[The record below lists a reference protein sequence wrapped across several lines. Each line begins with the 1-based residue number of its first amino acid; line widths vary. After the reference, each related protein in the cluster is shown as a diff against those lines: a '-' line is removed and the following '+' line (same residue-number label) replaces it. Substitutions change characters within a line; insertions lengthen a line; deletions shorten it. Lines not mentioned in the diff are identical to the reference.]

1 MWLMENIKNEID
13 EKNVLR
19 ALEDA
24 QLNNFLRLSG
34 VNTDF
39 IIEEDGKNLSAGQIQ
54 RMCISRALYRNTP
67 ILILD
72 EPTSNL
78 DKENAYKI
86 IKLIKSVKN
95 LTTII
100 VSHDSNIINMCDQK
114 IKLD

>member
-1 MWLMENIKNEID
+1 
-13 EKNVLR
+13 
-19 ALEDA
+19 
-24 QLNNFLRLSG
+24 
-34 VNTDF
+34 
-39 IIEEDGKNLSAGQIQ
+39 
-54 RMCISRALYRNTP
+54 MCISRALYRNTP

>member
-1 MWLMENIKNEID
+1 MK
-13 EKNVLR
+13 
-19 ALEDA
+19 
-24 QLNNFLRLSG
+24 LSG
-34 VNTDF
+34 INHNF

-78 DKENAYKI
+78 DKDNAYKI
-86 IKLIKSVKN
+86 INLIKSVKN

-100 VSHDSNIINMCDQK
+100 VSHDNNIINMCDQS